1 MPLSAP
7 TAARIGGALG
17 RPPAPSTRSA
27 YAPLARAAGG
37 GSRSPRRR
45 RRPAHAETVSD
56 GLVLGADLVELLD
69 SPLVCS
75 LPVRRASRGNA
86 LGFERQD
93 GPARLVCEEMQVGR
107 ENVFADQVGL
117 DEDPRR

>member
-1 MPLSAP
+1 MIFTLKPTKKASAP
-7 TAARIGGALG
+7 
-17 RPPAPSTRSA
+17 SD
-27 YAPLARAAGG
+27 
-37 GSRSPRRR
+37 SPRRR
-45 RRPAHAETVSD
+45 RRRRRLPVHAETV
-56 GLVLGADLVELLD
+56 GFADLVELLD

-117 DEDPRR
+117 DEDSRR

>member
-1 MPLSAP
+1 M
-7 TAARIGGALG
+7 
-17 RPPAPSTRSA
+17 
-27 YAPLARAAGG
+27 
-37 GSRSPRRR
+37 
-45 RRPAHAETVSD
+45 HAETV
-56 GLVLGADLVELLD
+56 GFADLVELLD

-117 DEDPRR
+117 DEDSRR